1 MNTDRHGR
9 PSLALDLME
18 EFRPLFADTFTIR
31 LINRQTLAHSDF
43 KKDNHLKDPKF
54 SVFMEKWEDYMNE
67 KFIHPKFEYKVTRR
81 KAIKLQAI
89 LLRKVITGENQKY
102 HPLEFKQ

>member
-1 MNTDRHGR
+1 
-9 PSLALDLME
+9 
-18 EFRPLFADTFTIR
+18 
-31 LINRQTLAHSDF
+31 
-43 KKDNHLKDPKF
+43 
-54 SVFMEKWEDYMNE
+54 MNE